1 MMATGFKKRV
11 LSQATLQGVLS
22 ATAGIP
28 LSGEHA
34 VLGELS
40 AMPSASADIQVRQ
53 KFVPGQTFSG
63 DPQSPSDGAA
73 SDYQVGAVYE
83 VPVDAI
89 LSNPLNP
96 RYVYTATAVDLMTKS
111 LSTHGQRVSVT
122 AYLDENGAVVLI
134 EGETRLRGARAA
146 CLKTLRVEIKTRP
159 STDQALYEE
168 ARAANVERREQTPLD
183 DALRWK
189 ELLIKKVYPNQR
201 ALGHALGYSD
211 EIVSRTVSLASLSAI
226 IISVIAEYPDLLS
239 LKMLVAIREYAEV
252 AGDDA
257 TLKLILEVA
266 TKGLSAREVA
276 ARRMAAQKSPPKR
289 PQSTRE
295 VVSYMGAMGEIKAF
309 EKDGRIELKLR
320 GLSAEAAQELT
331 CALRELLA

>member
-1 MMATGFKKRV
+1 MMATSFKKRV
-11 LSQATLQGVLS
+11 LSQATLQGVIS

-28 LSGEHA
+28 VNGEHA
-34 VLGELS
+34 FLGVQSDL
-40 AMPSASADIQVRQ
+40 PSASSDLLERQ

-63 DPQSPSDGAA
+63 NPQSPGDGATYG
-73 SDYQVGAVYE
+73 YQVGAVYE

-96 RYVYTATAVDLMTKS
+96 RYVYTATAIDLMTKS

-146 CLKTLRVEIKTRP
+146 GLKTLRVEIKTRP

-189 ELLIKKVYPNQR
+189 ELLSKKVYPNQR
-201 ALGHALGYSD
+201 ALGNALGYSD
-211 EIVSRTVSLASLSAI
+211 EIVSRTVSLASLSSL

-252 AGDDA
+252 MGDDA
-257 TLKLILEVA
+257 TLKLILEVV

-295 VVSYMGAMGEIKAF
+295 AVSYMGAKGEIKAF
-309 EKDGRIELKLR
+309 AKDGRIELKLR
-320 GLSAEAAQELT
+320 GLSAEAADELT
-331 CALRELLA
+331 CALRVLLA